1 MAWVQY
7 QEGENHALTWDKS
20 PAPETSGSD
29 RYSSLTE
36 LSLDTATLH
45 LPALEATG
53 ARGTNFGCF

>member
-1 MAWVQY
+1 LAWVQN

-36 LSLDTATLH
+36 LSLDTATLD
-45 LPALEATG
+45 PAAFE
-53 ARGTNFGCF
+53 ARGAVVTKFGSF